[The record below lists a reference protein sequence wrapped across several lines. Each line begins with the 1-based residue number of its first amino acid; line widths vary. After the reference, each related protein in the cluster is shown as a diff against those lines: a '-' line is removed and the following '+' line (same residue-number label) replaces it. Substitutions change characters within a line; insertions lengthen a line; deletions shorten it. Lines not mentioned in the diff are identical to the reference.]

1 MLKIYLVS
9 IIIYYIVIYAT
20 VKITGK
26 RIMENGWLDDMQEE
40 NVETLDAWLPL
51 YVSAIPVIR
60 LLVVIGFYVMFL
72 NKKEK

>member
-1 MLKIYLVS
+1 MLKIYLASV
-9 IIIYYIVIYAT
+9 IIYYIVIYAT
-20 VKITGK
+20 VKITSK

-40 NVETLDAWLPL
+40 NVETLDTWLPL